1 MRTDVK
7 DVGMVVLGLVLIVMA
22 YMASQRVDKYLQIRA
37 MAECSQAANFIFEER
52 GNGENGNQTTSRTME
67 PNHGFYK
74 TCIED
79 MGYKTKVVAE

>member
-1 MRTDVK
+1 
-7 DVGMVVLGLVLIVMA
+7 MVIMGLVLIVTAFMA
-22 YMASQRVDKYLQIRA
+22 LQRVDKFMQIRA

-52 GNGENGNQTTSRTME
+52 SNGENGNQTTSRTME

-79 MGYKTKVVAE
+79 MGYTTKIATE